1 MIMTGFE
8 PAVNKVRGNLIKVI
22 GVGGG
27 GSNAVNH
34 MFRHG
39 IEGVDFYICNTDLQS
54 LHSSPIP
61 NRLQLGAELTEGLGA
76 GSMPNMGEKAAM
88 ENMAQIRQIMEDNT
102 KMVFITA
109 GMGGGTGTGA
119 APVIAKIAKE
129 LSILTVGI
137 VTLPFEDEGPQRI
150 NQAREGLEKLRPHV
164 DALLT
169 ICNDRIVDMYGDL
182 TITQAFSKADDILCT
197 AARGIAEIITK
208 PGQINVDFM
217 DVQTAMRDSGRAIMG
232 TGIAAGENRAENAV
246 RMALD
251 SPLLDNARIQGAQ
264 HLLVNFTYGH
274 KEPVMSEISK
284 VKKYLQEEAGNTA
297 HLKMGITKDDS
308 LGDDIA
314 ITVIATGF
322 ESRDHV
328 NANLLSQQQEIVN
341 AAPAAP
347 AAVVQNP
354 YGFNG
359 GNPNLFSQQQEIVN
373 AAPAA
378 PAAVVQNPYGFN
390 GGNPNLSERPA
401 FNTGGF
407 PSGNPNLSKPI
418 GSGLAGNNGLPN
430 NNAWNQPPSGNPL
443 SNNENNQANLFSI
456 PQNPSV
462 INHVPSSFGNSDSD
476 EDPMNP
482 IDVTPKPFTAED
494 PFEDPSAQV
503 FRDTHLENGRS
514 HRETLLDSDI
524 DVPAYMRRGINLEA
538 APHSQSQLVS
548 KITIGE
554 EDPMNARDLTVKP
567 NRHLHDNVD

>member
-251 SPLLDNARIQGAQ
+251 SPLLDNTRIQGAQ

-328 NANLLSQQQEIVN
+328 NANL
-341 AAPAAP
+341 
-347 AAVVQNP
+347 
-354 YGFNG
+354 
-359 GNPNLFSQQQEIVN
+359 FSQQQEVVD
-373 AAPAA
+373 AAPVA
-378 PAAVVQNPYGFN
+378 PATVIQNPYGFN

-494 PFEDPSAQV
+494 PLEDPSAQV

>member
-251 SPLLDNARIQGAQ
+251 SPLLDNTRIQGAQ
-264 HLLVNFTYGH
+264 HLLVNYTYGH

-328 NANLLSQQQEIVN
+328 NANLLSQQQEVVN
-341 AAPAAP
+341 AAPVAP
-347 AAVVQNP
+347 ATV
-354 YGFNG
+354 
-359 GNPNLFSQQQEIVN
+359 I
-373 AAPAA
+373 
-378 PAAVVQNPYGFN
+378 QNPYGFN

-494 PFEDPSAQV
+494 PLEDPSAQV

>member
-76 GSMPNMGEKAAM
+76 GSMPDMGEKAAM

-129 LSILTVGI
+129 LNILTVGI

-150 NQAREGLEKLRPHV
+150 GQAREGLEKLRPHV

-217 DVQTAMRDSGRAIMG
+217 DVQTAMRNSGRAIMG
-232 TGIAAGENRAENAV
+232 TGIATGENRAENAV

-251 SPLLDNARIQGAQ
+251 SPLLDNTRIQGAQ

-322 ESRDHV
+322 ESRDNV
-328 NANLLSQQQEIVN
+328 NA
-341 AAPAAP
+341 
-347 AAVVQNP
+347 
-354 YGFNG
+354 
-359 GNPNLFSQQQEIVN
+359 NLFSQQQEIVN

-407 PSGNPNLSKPI
+407 QSGNPNLSNPV
-418 GSGLAGNNGLPN
+418 GSGLAGNNGMPN
-430 NNAWNQPPSGNPL
+430 NNAWNQPPSSNPAQ
-443 SNNENNQANLFSI
+443 NTGHNQANLFSI

-462 INHVPSSFGNSDSD
+462 INHVPSSFGNSDND

>member
-76 GSMPNMGEKAAM
+76 GSMPDMGEKAAM

-129 LSILTVGI
+129 LNILTVGI

-251 SPLLDNARIQGAQ
+251 SPLLDNTRIQGAQ

-328 NANLLSQQQEIVN
+328 NANL
-341 AAPAAP
+341 
-347 AAVVQNP
+347 
-354 YGFNG
+354 
-359 GNPNLFSQQQEIVN
+359 FSQQQEVVD
-373 AAPAA
+373 AAPVA
-378 PAAVVQNPYGFN
+378 PATVIQNPYGFN

>member
-76 GSMPNMGEKAAM
+76 GSMPDMGEKAAM

-129 LSILTVGI
+129 LNILTVGI

-150 NQAREGLEKLRPHV
+150 GQAREGLEKLRPHV

-217 DVQTAMRDSGRAIMG
+217 DVQTAMRNSGRAIMG
-232 TGIAAGENRAENAV
+232 TGIATGENRAENAV

-251 SPLLDNARIQGAQ
+251 SPLLDNTRIQGAQ

-322 ESRDHV
+322 ESRDNV
-328 NANLLSQQQEIVN
+328 NA
-341 AAPAAP
+341 
-347 AAVVQNP
+347 
-354 YGFNG
+354 
-359 GNPNLFSQQQEIVN
+359 NLFSQQQETVN

-407 PSGNPNLSKPI
+407 QSGNPNLSNPV
-418 GSGLAGNNGLPN
+418 GSGLAGNNGMPN
-430 NNAWNQPPSGNPL
+430 NNGWNQPPSSNPAQ
-443 SNNENNQANLFSI
+443 NTGNNQANLFSI

-462 INHVPSSFGNSDSD
+462 INHVPSSFGNSDND

-524 DVPAYMRRGINLEA
+524 EVPAYMRRGINLEA

>member
-76 GSMPNMGEKAAM
+76 GSMPDMGEKAAM

-129 LSILTVGI
+129 LNILTVGI

-150 NQAREGLEKLRPHV
+150 GQAREGLEKLRPHV

-217 DVQTAMRDSGRAIMG
+217 DVQTAMRNSGRAIMG
-232 TGIAAGENRAENAV
+232 TGIATGENRAENAV

-251 SPLLDNARIQGAQ
+251 SPLLDNTRIQGAQ

-322 ESRDHV
+322 ESRDNV
-328 NANLLSQQQEIVN
+328 NA
-341 AAPAAP
+341 
-347 AAVVQNP
+347 
-354 YGFNG
+354 
-359 GNPNLFSQQQEIVN
+359 NLFSQQQETGN
-373 AAPAA
+373 AVPAA

-407 PSGNPNLSKPI
+407 QSGIPNLSNPV
-418 GSGLAGNNGLPN
+418 GSGLAGNNGMPN
-430 NNAWNQPPSGNPL
+430 NNAWNQPPSSNP
-443 SNNENNQANLFSI
+443 SQNTGNNQANLFSI

-462 INHVPSSFGNSDSD
+462 INHVPSSFGNSDND

-524 DVPAYMRRGINLEA
+524 EVPAYMRRGINLEA

>member
-76 GSMPNMGEKAAM
+76 GSMPDMGEKAAM

-129 LSILTVGI
+129 LNILTVGI

-150 NQAREGLEKLRPHV
+150 GQAREGLEKLRPHV

-217 DVQTAMRDSGRAIMG
+217 DVQTAMRNSGRAIMG
-232 TGIAAGENRAENAV
+232 TGIATGENRAENAV

-251 SPLLDNARIQGAQ
+251 SPLLDNTRIQGAQ

-322 ESRDHV
+322 ESRDNV
-328 NANLLSQQQEIVN
+328 NA
-341 AAPAAP
+341 
-347 AAVVQNP
+347 
-354 YGFNG
+354 
-359 GNPNLFSQQQEIVN
+359 NLFSQQQEIVN

-407 PSGNPNLSKPI
+407 QSGNPNLSNPV
-418 GSGLAGNNGLPN
+418 GSGLAGNNGMPN
-430 NNAWNQPPSGNPL
+430 NNAWNQPPSSNPAQ
-443 SNNENNQANLFSI
+443 NTGNNQANLFSI

-462 INHVPSSFGNSDSD
+462 INHVPSSFGNSDND

>member
-61 NRLQLGAELTEGLGA
+61 NRLQLGAQLTEGLGA
-76 GSMPNMGEKAAM
+76 GSMPDMGEKAAM

-150 NQAREGLEKLRPHV
+150 DQAREGLEKLRPHV

-232 TGIAAGENRAENAV
+232 TGIAAGENRADNAV

-251 SPLLDNARIQGAQ
+251 SPLLDNTRIQGAQ

-328 NANLLSQQQEIVN
+328 NANL
-341 AAPAAP
+341 
-347 AAVVQNP
+347 
-354 YGFNG
+354 
-359 GNPNLFSQQQEIVN
+359 FSQQQEVVI
-373 AAPAA
+373 AAPVA
-378 PAAVVQNPYGFN
+378 PATVVQNPYGFN

-407 PSGNPNLSKPI
+407 QSGNPNLSKPI
-418 GSGLAGNNGLPN
+418 GSGLAGNSDLPN
-430 NNAWNQPPSGNPL
+430 DNARNQPPLGNPI
-443 SNNENNQANLFSI
+443 SNSENNQANLFSI

-524 DVPAYMRRGINLEA
+524 DVPAYMRRGVNLEA

>member
-359 GNPNLFSQQQEIVN
+359 GNPNL
-373 AAPAA
+373 
-378 PAAVVQNPYGFN
+378 
-390 GGNPNLSERPA
+390 SERPA

>member
-1 MIMTGFE
+1 MTGFE
-8 PAVNKVRGNLIKVI
+8 PVVNKVRGNLIKVI

-182 TITQAFSKADDILCT
+182 SITQAFSKADDILCT
-197 AARGIAEIITK
+197 AVRGIAEIITK

-251 SPLLDNARIQGAQ
+251 SPLLDNTRIQGAQ

-328 NANLLSQQQEIVN
+328 NANL
-341 AAPAAP
+341 
-347 AAVVQNP
+347 
-354 YGFNG
+354 
-359 GNPNLFSQQQEIVN
+359 FSQQQEAVN
-373 AAPAA
+373 AAPVA
-378 PAAVVQNPYGFN
+378 PATVVQNPYGFN

-407 PSGNPNLSKPI
+407 QSGNPNLSKPI

-494 PFEDPSAQV
+494 PSEDPSAQV

-554 EDPMNARDLTVKP
+554 EDPMNASDLTVKP

>member
-76 GSMPNMGEKAAM
+76 GSMPDMGEKAAM

-129 LSILTVGI
+129 LNILTVGI

-150 NQAREGLEKLRPHV
+150 GQAREGLEKLRPHV

-217 DVQTAMRDSGRAIMG
+217 DVQTAMRNSGRAIMG
-232 TGIAAGENRAENAV
+232 TGIATGENRAENAV

-251 SPLLDNARIQGAQ
+251 SPLLDNTRIQGAQ

-322 ESRDHV
+322 ESRDNV
-328 NANLLSQQQEIVN
+328 NA
-341 AAPAAP
+341 
-347 AAVVQNP
+347 
-354 YGFNG
+354 
-359 GNPNLFSQQQEIVN
+359 NLFSQQQEIAN

-407 PSGNPNLSKPI
+407 QSGNPNLSNPV
-418 GSGLAGNNGLPN
+418 GSGLAGNNGMPN
-430 NNAWNQPPSGNPL
+430 NNGWNQPPSSNPAQ
-443 SNNENNQANLFSI
+443 NTGNNQANLFSI

-462 INHVPSSFGNSDSD
+462 INHVPSSFGNSDND

-524 DVPAYMRRGINLEA
+524 EVPAYMRRGINLEA

>member
-129 LSILTVGI
+129 LNILTVGI

-150 NQAREGLEKLRPHV
+150 GQAREGLEKLRPHV

-217 DVQTAMRDSGRAIMG
+217 DVQTAMRNSGRAIMG
-232 TGIAAGENRAENAV
+232 TGIATGENRAENAV

-251 SPLLDNARIQGAQ
+251 SPLLDNTRIQGAQ

-322 ESRDHV
+322 ESRDNV
-328 NANLLSQQQEIVN
+328 NA
-341 AAPAAP
+341 
-347 AAVVQNP
+347 
-354 YGFNG
+354 
-359 GNPNLFSQQQEIVN
+359 NLFSQQQEIVN

-407 PSGNPNLSKPI
+407 QSGNPNLSNPV
-418 GSGLAGNNGLPN
+418 GSGLAGNNGMPN
-430 NNAWNQPPSGNPL
+430 NNAWNQPPSSNPAQ
-443 SNNENNQANLFSI
+443 NTGNNQANLFSI

-462 INHVPSSFGNSDSD
+462 INHVPSSFGNSDND

>member
-1 MIMTGFE
+1 MSVFE
-8 PAVNKVRGNLIKVI
+8 PAVNIRRGNLIKVI

-39 IEGVDFYICNTDLQS
+39 IEGVDFFICNTDLQA

-61 NRLQLGAELTEGLGA
+61 NRLQLGAQLTEGLGA
-76 GSMPNMGEKAAM
+76 GSMPDMGEKAAM
-88 ENMAQIRQIMEDNT
+88 ENMQQIRQIMEDNT

-129 LSILTVGI
+129 LNILTVGI

-150 NQAREGLEKLRPHV
+150 GQANDGLEKLRPHV

-217 DVQTAMRDSGRAIMG
+217 DVQTAMKDSGRAIMG
-232 TGIAAGENRAENAV
+232 TGFAAGENRAENAA

-251 SPLLDNARIQGAQ
+251 SPLLDNTRIRGAQ

-284 VKKYLQEEAGNTA
+284 VKKFLQEEAGHTA
-297 HLKMGITKDDS
+297 HLKMGITKDES
-308 LGDDIA
+308 LGEDIA

-322 ESRDHV
+322 EVRANVQAPNVSV
-328 NANLLSQQQEIVN
+328 QTNELPQQPVSNAH
-341 AAPAAP
+341 PA
-347 AAVVQNP
+347 NP
-354 YGFNG
+354 YGNPMNPYG
-359 GNPNLFSQQQEIVN
+359 HNPAQSRVSQPNLFS
-373 AAPAA
+373 AP
-378 PAAVVQNPYGFN
+378 V
-390 GGNPNLSERPA
+390 S
-401 FNTGGF
+401 
-407 PSGNPNLSKPI
+407 
-418 GSGLAGNNGLPN
+418 
-430 NNAWNQPPSGNPL
+430 QPT
-443 SNNENNQANLFSI
+443 
-456 PQNPSV
+456 V
-462 INHVPSSFGNSDSD
+462 INHVPPAFNQNDFEATNTPAHNVEWEQPEALNPINVAPKAFEPSDDWSD
-476 EDPMNP
+476 DPM
-482 IDVTPKPFTAED
+482 
-494 PFEDPSAQV
+494 AQI
-503 FRDTHLENGRS
+503 FRDTRMENGRRD
-514 HRETLLDSDI
+514 RESLLDNDI
-524 DVPAYMRRGINLEA
+524 EIPAYMRKGINLES
-538 APHSQSQLVS
+538 APPSQSQLVS

-554 EDPMNARDLTVKP
+554 ENPMNARDLTVKP

>member
-76 GSMPNMGEKAAM
+76 GSMPDMGEKAAM

-129 LSILTVGI
+129 LNILTVGI

-150 NQAREGLEKLRPHV
+150 GQAREGLEKLRPHV

-217 DVQTAMRDSGRAIMG
+217 DVQTAMRNSGRAIMG
-232 TGIAAGENRAENAV
+232 TGIATGENRAENAV

-251 SPLLDNARIQGAQ
+251 SPLLDNTRIQGAQ

-322 ESRDHV
+322 ESRDNV
-328 NANLLSQQQEIVN
+328 NA
-341 AAPAAP
+341 
-347 AAVVQNP
+347 
-354 YGFNG
+354 
-359 GNPNLFSQQQEIVN
+359 NLFSQQQEIVN
-373 AAPAA
+373 SAPAA

-407 PSGNPNLSKPI
+407 QSGNPNLSNPV
-418 GSGLAGNNGLPN
+418 GSGLAGNNGMPN
-430 NNAWNQPPSGNPL
+430 NNAWNQPPSSNPAQ
-443 SNNENNQANLFSI
+443 NTGNNQANLFSI

-462 INHVPSSFGNSDSD
+462 INHVPSSFGNSDND
-476 EDPMNP
+476 DDPMNP

-524 DVPAYMRRGINLEA
+524 EVPAYMRRGINLEA

>member
-1 MIMTGFE
+1 MTGFE
-8 PAVNKVRGNLIKVI
+8 PAVNRVRGNLIKVI

-76 GSMPNMGEKAAM
+76 GSMPDMGEKAAM
-88 ENMAQIRQIMEDNT
+88 ENMSQIRQIMEDNT

-129 LSILTVGI
+129 LNILTVGI

-150 NQAREGLEKLRPHV
+150 DQAREGLEKLRPHV

-217 DVQTAMRDSGRAIMG
+217 DVQTAMRNSGRAIMG

-251 SPLLDNARIQGAQ
+251 SPLLDNTRIKGAQ

-322 ESRDHV
+322 ESRENV
-328 NANLLSQQQEIVN
+328 NVNLFDQQQELAN
-341 AAPAAP
+341 ANSQAQATP
-347 AAVVQNP
+347 VQNP
-354 YGFNG
+354 YGFQG
-359 GNPNLFSQQQEIVN
+359 RNPASLH
-373 AAPAA
+373 
-378 PAAVVQNPYGFN
+378 G
-390 GGNPNLSERPA
+390 
-401 FNTGGF
+401 
-407 PSGNPNLSKPI
+407 
-418 GSGLAGNNGLPN
+418 
-430 NNAWNQPPSGNPL
+430 
-443 SNNENNQANLFSI
+443 NNQANLFSI

-462 INHVPSSFGNSDSD
+462 INHVPSSFEDSD

-482 IDVTPKPFTAED
+482 IDVTPKPFNAED
-494 PFEDPSAQV
+494 PFEDPTAQV

>member
-1 MIMTGFE
+1 MTGFE
-8 PAVNKVRGNLIKVI
+8 PAVNRVRGNLIKVI

-76 GSMPNMGEKAAM
+76 GSMPDMGEKAAM
-88 ENMAQIRQIMEDNT
+88 ENMSQIRQIMEDNT

-129 LSILTVGI
+129 LNILTVGI

-150 NQAREGLEKLRPHV
+150 DQAREGLEKLRPHV

-169 ICNDRIVDMYGDL
+169 ICNERIVDMYGDL

-217 DVQTAMRDSGRAIMG
+217 DVQTAMRNSGRAIMG

-251 SPLLDNARIQGAQ
+251 SPLLDNTRIKGAQ

-322 ESRDHV
+322 ESRENV
-328 NANLLSQQQEIVN
+328 NVNLFDQQQELAN
-341 AAPAAP
+341 ANSQAQATP
-347 AAVVQNP
+347 VQNP
-354 YGFNG
+354 YGFQG
-359 GNPNLFSQQQEIVN
+359 RNPVSLH
-373 AAPAA
+373 
-378 PAAVVQNPYGFN
+378 G
-390 GGNPNLSERPA
+390 
-401 FNTGGF
+401 
-407 PSGNPNLSKPI
+407 
-418 GSGLAGNNGLPN
+418 
-430 NNAWNQPPSGNPL
+430 
-443 SNNENNQANLFSI
+443 NNQANLFSI

-462 INHVPSSFGNSDSD
+462 INHVPSSFEDSD

-494 PFEDPSAQV
+494 PFEDPTAQV

>member
-251 SPLLDNARIQGAQ
+251 SPLLDNTRIQGAQ

-328 NANLLSQQQEIVN
+328 NANLLSQQQEVVN
-341 AAPAAP
+341 AAPVAP
-347 AAVVQNP
+347 AT
-354 YGFNG
+354 
-359 GNPNLFSQQQEIVN
+359 
-373 AAPAA
+373 
-378 PAAVVQNPYGFN
+378 VVQNPYGFN

-430 NNAWNQPPSGNPL
+430 NNAWNQPPSSNPL

-494 PFEDPSAQV
+494 PLEDPSAQV

>member
-251 SPLLDNARIQGAQ
+251 SPLLDNTRIQGAQ

-328 NANLLSQQQEIVN
+328 NANLLSQQQEVVN
-341 AAPAAP
+341 AAPVAP
-347 AAVVQNP
+347 ATV
-354 YGFNG
+354 
-359 GNPNLFSQQQEIVN
+359 I
-373 AAPAA
+373 
-378 PAAVVQNPYGFN
+378 QNPYGFN

-430 NNAWNQPPSGNPL
+430 NNAWNQPPSSNPL

>member
-76 GSMPNMGEKAAM
+76 GSMPDMGEKAAM

-251 SPLLDNARIQGAQ
+251 SPLLDNTRIQGAQ

-328 NANLLSQQQEIVN
+328 NANLLSQQQEVVN
-341 AAPAAP
+341 AAPVAP
-347 AAVVQNP
+347 ATV
-354 YGFNG
+354 
-359 GNPNLFSQQQEIVN
+359 I
-373 AAPAA
+373 
-378 PAAVVQNPYGFN
+378 QNPYGFN

>member
-61 NRLQLGAELTEGLGA
+61 NRLQLGSQLTEGLGA
-76 GSMPNMGEKAAM
+76 GSMPDMGEKAAM

-150 NQAREGLEKLRPHV
+150 DQAREGLEKLRPHV

-251 SPLLDNARIQGAQ
+251 SPLLDNTRIQGAQ

-328 NANLLSQQQEIVN
+328 NANL
-341 AAPAAP
+341 
-347 AAVVQNP
+347 
-354 YGFNG
+354 
-359 GNPNLFSQQQEIVN
+359 FSQQQEVVI
-373 AAPAA
+373 AAPVA
-378 PAAVVQNPYGFN
+378 PATVVQNPYGFN

-407 PSGNPNLSKPI
+407 QSGNPNLSKPI
-418 GSGLAGNNGLPN
+418 GSGLAGNSDLPN
-430 NNAWNQPPSGNPL
+430 DNARNQPPLGNPI
-443 SNNENNQANLFSI
+443 SNSENNQANLFSI

-524 DVPAYMRRGINLEA
+524 DVPAYMRRGVNLEA

>member
-1 MIMTGFE
+1 MITSGFE
-8 PAVNKVRGNLIKVI
+8 PAVNRVRGNLIKVI

-61 NRLQLGAELTEGLGA
+61 NRLQLGAQLTEGLGA
-76 GSMPNMGEKAAM
+76 GSMPDMGEKAAM

-129 LSILTVGI
+129 LNILTVGI

-150 NQAREGLEKLRPHV
+150 GQAREGLEKLRPHV

-232 TGIAAGENRAENAV
+232 TGIATGENRAENAV

-251 SPLLDNARIQGAQ
+251 SPLLDNTRIRGAQ

-308 LGDDIA
+308 LGEDIA

-322 ESRDHV
+322 EAREMVHSEV
-328 NANLLSQQQEIVN
+328 IGQQQET
-341 AAPAAP
+341 APVSQKSPFPAIQHPFGFHAP
-347 AAVVQNP
+347 P
-354 YGFNG
+354 T
-359 GNPNLFSQQQEIVN
+359 NPN
-373 AAPAA
+373 
-378 PAAVVQNPYGFN
+378 
-390 GGNPNLSERPA
+390 
-401 FNTGGF
+401 
-407 PSGNPNLSKPI
+407 
-418 GSGLAGNNGLPN
+418 
-430 NNAWNQPPSGNPL
+430 
-443 SNNENNQANLFSI
+443 
-456 PQNPSV
+456 V
-462 INHVPSSFGNSDSD
+462 INHVPSSFGSTESD

-482 IDVTPKPFTAED
+482 IDVAPKPFTAED
-494 PFEDPSAQV
+494 PLEDSMARV
-503 FRDTHLENGRS
+503 FRDTQLENGRNN
-514 HRETLLDSDI
+514 RETLLDSDI
-524 DVPAYMRRGINLEA
+524 DVPAYMRRGINLES

-554 EDPMNARDLTVKP
+554 EDPTNARDLTVKP

>member
-251 SPLLDNARIQGAQ
+251 SPLLDNTRIQGAQ

-328 NANLLSQQQEIVN
+328 NANLLSQQQEVVN
-341 AAPAAP
+341 AAPVAP
-347 AAVVQNP
+347 ATV
-354 YGFNG
+354 
-359 GNPNLFSQQQEIVN
+359 I
-373 AAPAA
+373 
-378 PAAVVQNPYGFN
+378 QNPYGFN

-443 SNNENNQANLFSI
+443 LNNENNQANLFSI

-494 PFEDPSAQV
+494 PLEDPSAQV

>member
-1 MIMTGFE
+1 MTGFE

-76 GSMPNMGEKAAM
+76 GSMPDMGEKAAM

-129 LSILTVGI
+129 LNILTVGI

-150 NQAREGLEKLRPHV
+150 GQAREGLEKLRPHV

-217 DVQTAMRDSGRAIMG
+217 DVQTAMRNSGRAIMG
-232 TGIAAGENRAENAV
+232 TGIATGENRAENAV

-251 SPLLDNARIQGAQ
+251 SPLLDNTRIQGAQ

-322 ESRDHV
+322 ESRDNV
-328 NANLLSQQQEIVN
+328 NA
-341 AAPAAP
+341 
-347 AAVVQNP
+347 
-354 YGFNG
+354 
-359 GNPNLFSQQQEIVN
+359 NLFSQQQEIVN

-378 PAAVVQNPYGFN
+378 PVQNPYGFN
-390 GGNPNLSERPA
+390 GGNANLSERPA

-407 PSGNPNLSKPI
+407 QSGNPNLSNPV
-418 GSGLAGNNGLPN
+418 GSGLAGNNGMPN
-430 NNAWNQPPSGNPL
+430 NNAWNQTPS
-443 SNNENNQANLFSI
+443 SNSASNIPIQNTGNNQANLFSI

-503 FRDTHLENGRS
+503 FRDTHLENGRR

-524 DVPAYMRRGINLEA
+524 DVPAYMRRGVNLEA

>member
-76 GSMPNMGEKAAM
+76 GSMPDMGEKAAM

-129 LSILTVGI
+129 LNILTVGI

-150 NQAREGLEKLRPHV
+150 GQAREGLEKLRPHV

-217 DVQTAMRDSGRAIMG
+217 DVQTAMRNSGRAIMG
-232 TGIAAGENRAENAV
+232 TGIATGENRAENAV

-251 SPLLDNARIQGAQ
+251 SPLLDNTRIQGAQ

-322 ESRDHV
+322 ESRDNV
-328 NANLLSQQQEIVN
+328 NA
-341 AAPAAP
+341 
-347 AAVVQNP
+347 
-354 YGFNG
+354 
-359 GNPNLFSQQQEIVN
+359 NLFSQQQEIVN

-407 PSGNPNLSKPI
+407 QSGNPNLSNPV
-418 GSGLAGNNGLPN
+418 GSGLAGNNGMPN
-430 NNAWNQPPSGNPL
+430 NNAWNQPPSSNPAQ
-443 SNNENNQANLFSI
+443 NTGNNQANLFSI

-462 INHVPSSFGNSDSD
+462 INHVPSSFGNSDND

-494 PFEDPSAQV
+494 PLEDPSAQV

>member
-76 GSMPNMGEKAAM
+76 GSMPDMGEKAAM

-129 LSILTVGI
+129 LNILTVGI

-150 NQAREGLEKLRPHV
+150 GQAREGLEKLRPHV

-217 DVQTAMRDSGRAIMG
+217 DVQTAMRNSGRAIMG
-232 TGIAAGENRAENAV
+232 TGIATGENRAENAV

-251 SPLLDNARIQGAQ
+251 SPLLDNTRIQGAQ

-322 ESRDHV
+322 ESRDNV
-328 NANLLSQQQEIVN
+328 NA
-341 AAPAAP
+341 
-347 AAVVQNP
+347 
-354 YGFNG
+354 
-359 GNPNLFSQQQEIVN
+359 NLFSQQQEIAN

-407 PSGNPNLSKPI
+407 QSGNPNHSNPV
-418 GSGLAGNNGLPN
+418 GSGLAGNNGMPN
-430 NNAWNQPPSGNPL
+430 NNAWNQPPSSNPAQ
-443 SNNENNQANLFSI
+443 NTGNNQANLFSI

-462 INHVPSSFGNSDSD
+462 INHVPSSFENSDND

>member
-1 MIMTGFE
+1 
-8 PAVNKVRGNLIKVI
+8 
-22 GVGGG
+22 
-27 GSNAVNH
+27 
-34 MFRHG
+34 
-39 IEGVDFYICNTDLQS
+39 
-54 LHSSPIP
+54 
-61 NRLQLGAELTEGLGA
+61 
-76 GSMPNMGEKAAM
+76 M

-217 DVQTAMRDSGRAIMG
+217 DVQTAMRNSGRAIMG
-232 TGIAAGENRAENAV
+232 TGIATGENRAENAV

-251 SPLLDNARIQGAQ
+251 SPLLDNTRIQGAQ

-322 ESRDHV
+322 ESRDNV
-328 NANLLSQQQEIVN
+328 NANLFSQQQEVVN

-347 AAVVQNP
+347 AAVIQNP

-359 GNPNLFSQQQEIVN
+359 GN
-373 AAPAA
+373 A
-378 PAAVVQNPYGFN
+378 
-390 GGNPNLSERPA
+390 NLSERSA

-407 PSGNPNLSKPI
+407 QSGNPNLSNPI
-418 GSGLAGNNGLPN
+418 GSGLAGNNGMPN
-430 NNAWNQPPSGNPL
+430 NNAWNQPPSSNPEQ
-443 SNNENNQANLFSI
+443 NKGNNQANLFSI

-462 INHVPSSFGNSDSD
+462 INHVPSSFGNSDND

-494 PFEDPSAQV
+494 SFEDPSAQV